1 MAKKRKVLTLDQRV
15 EAIKLLD
22 SGKPAYKVAEDFGMG
37 KTQILNLWKRKVE
50 VLAYYDENIP
60 GNTKRWRHL
69 TGNENKL
76 FMS

>member
-1 MAKKRKVLTLDQRV
+1 MATKRKVLTLDQRV

-37 KTQILNLWKRKVE
+37 KTQILNLWKCKVE
-50 VLAYYDENIP
+50 VLADYEENIHV
-60 GNTKRWRHL
+60 NTKRRRHL